1 MKYSLSSENFNI
13 YKQVNVMNL
22 SSIIRMLSNGSE
34 THSSITFSISVY
46 CLKTIDA
53 FFFLYTNFILFLTCS
68 WFKMLCQS
76 LLYSKVVQLY
86 IYIYTFFFMFFSTV
100 VYHRIL
106 NIVPCAVNRTVL
118 FIHPTYNSLHP
129 LTPNSQSSPSP
140 FSPTWQPQVCSL
152 CLWVCFCFVDRFICA
167 IF

>member
-86 IYIYTFFFMFFSTV
+86 IYIY
-100 VYHRIL
+100 IL
-106 NIVPCAVNRTVL
+106 FYVL
-118 FIHPTYNSLHP
+118 FHCGL
-129 LTPNSQSSPSP
+129 SQDIEYS
-140 FSPTWQPQVCSL
+140 SL
-152 CLWVCFCFVDRFICA
+152 CYIVGPCCLSIPYVIVCIC
-167 IF
+167 